1 MNKQSI
7 RKAVSRWADR
17 TGGVS
22 PTAQA
27 RLVEELARNLEAAPA
42 AVIPCTCGQDD
53 GLHEWDCAIRK
64 HAEGRSPTAPVLS
77 ADGISAIEECI
88 MICGFTAS
96 QRDLATRASA
106 ELEYLHALVDKGRQD
121 SDALASH
128 LSRTY
133 RGRHE

>member
-42 AVIPCTCGQDD
+42 PAP
-53 GLHEWDCAIRK
+53 A
-64 HAEGRSPTAPVLS
+64 APVLS
-77 ADGISAIEECI
+77 ADGVSAIEECI
-88 MICGFTAS
+88 LLAGMHGST
-96 QRDLATRASA
+96 REMATRAAA

-121 SDALASH
+121 SEALKSH
-128 LSRTY
+128 LSRSY
-133 RGRHE
+133 RGSNG